1 MNYLFD
7 IEKFRNKLSTSWLG
21 SEVVYR
27 EQMLSTSTFLKGIS
41 AENLSHGELAIT
53 DTQISGRGQYDRGW
67 ETEPYSNLTFT
78 LALKPSSGDR
88 LNLLT
93 LGCAYALQKA
103 IESSVEETVKIK
115 WPNDVYIGDRKVAG
129 LLTECMFLGS
139 APERVLIG
147 IGLNVNQTVF
157 GGKLERT
164 AISLALATGRHLS
177 REKLLCD
184 ILSEMEYVYTRWHKQ
199 DPDLH
204 IDISKSV
211 IGYGEW
217 VSIKL
222 NGEELKEPYKF
233 LGVNKKGECLLL
245 NEELDVNT
253 FSHEQ
258 IRIITGRKSVPES
271 A

>member
-1 MNYLFD
+1 MDYLFNV
-7 IEKFRNKLSTSWLG
+7 EKFRSKLSTSWLG
-21 SEVVYR
+21 SEVLYK
-27 EQMLSTSTFLKGIS
+27 EQMLSTSTFLKGLP
-41 AENLSHGELAIT
+41 AEELSHGELAIT

-78 LALKPSSGDR
+78 LALKPKSGER

-93 LGCAYALQKA
+93 LGCAYALKKA
-103 IESSVEETVKIK
+103 IDSLVDDSVTIK
-115 WPNDVYIGDRKVAG
+115 WPNDLYIGDRKVAG
-129 LLTECMFLGS
+129 FLTECMFLGS

-157 GGKLERT
+157 NGKLERT
-164 AISLALATGRHLS
+164 ATSLALATGRHLN
-177 REKLLCD
+177 REKLLCA
-184 ILSEMEYVYTRWHKQ
+184 ILSEMEYLYTRWHKQ

-204 IDISKSV
+204 LDISKSI

-217 VSIKL
+217 VNIRL
-222 NGEELKEPYKF
+222 NGQVLKEPYKF

-245 NEELDVNT
+245 NEGLDVNT

-258 IRIITGRKSVPES
+258 IRIITGLKSVSES